1 MAACNDA
8 WDIPSVAGL
17 ARHLSNQACHELDE
31 IPSVVQPFVIDW
43 TAACRVRSA
52 LNAKDRAS
60 RFHFQRRSD
69 FGLGRYCVQ
78 LVLGLNQRNI
88 VFAFKKRKDRLDL
101 QVVGDDFLAY
111 LQGEEGLIEGEGDTI
126 RQAHATNSD
135 DTLALCQCELSRH
148 GRIGSHNLFTNHAGR
163 GLAAKSVHI
172 LDKSAQFSKLLR
184 DLRRSN
190 ECPFAATN
198 LDKAAVHEVLNG
210 SPNCDAADPESSNET
225 VFRRQLFAD
234 PEVSIVD
241 LAGEDRFDA

>member
-52 LNAKDRAS
+52 LNAKDRTTLLD
-60 RFHFQRRSD
+60 FQRRSD
-69 FGLGRYCVQ
+69 FGLGWYCVQ

-135 DTLALCQCELSRH
+135 DTLALWQCELSRH
-148 GRIGSHNLFTNHAGR
+148 GRIGSHSFFTNHAGR

-172 LDKSAQFSKLLR
+172 LHKSAQFSKLLR
-184 DLRRSN
+184 NLWRRD
-190 ECPFAATN
+190 ECTFAATN
-198 LDKAAVHEVLNG
+198 IDKTAAHKILN
-210 SPNCDAADPESSNET
+210 SPANGNAADPESLNEA
-225 VFRRQLFAD
+225 VFGRQLVTD
-234 PEVSIVD
+234 LQVSVGY
-241 LAGEDRFDA
+241 LAGEDRFNA

>member
-1 MAACNDA
+1 M
-8 WDIPSVAGL
+8 PSEAGST
-17 ARHLSNQACHELDE
+17 RHLSNQACHELDE

-43 TAACRVRSA
+43 TAACRVRSS
-52 LNAKDRAS
+52 LNAKDRAALLD
-60 RFHFQRRSD
+60 FQRRSD
-69 FGLGRYCVQ
+69 FGLGWYCVQ

-135 DTLALCQCELSRH
+135 DALALCQCELSRH
-148 GRIGSHNLFTNHAGR
+148 GRIGSHNFFTNHAGR
-163 GLAAKSVHI
+163 RLAAKSVHI

-184 DLRRSN
+184 ELRRSN
-190 ECPFAATN
+190 ECAFAPTN
-198 LDKAAVHEVLNG
+198 LDKAAAHKILDSSANG
-210 SPNCDAADPESSNET
+210 NATDPESSNET

-241 LAGEDRFDA
+241 LAGEYRFNA